1 MTRDAA
7 GDDGLAEWQRLS
19 PWAIG
24 LTLATT
30 GVSLVR
36 EHLPLLLAAGAGL
49 AVSDRVGLREA
60 LLGGGLLLVVALLLS
75 LFYYRRF
82 RFRFDADVLVI
93 QKGLFVHR
101 EFKVAARHVQQTSVQ
116 QPAWMRPLGVVQWEV
131 ETPAGEAASIAL
143 PGIRRELAEALEAR
157 LVGAASRN
165 GPTPAA
171 DETPSP
177 VERFAITPGALVLH
191 GLTSRSLV
199 VIAALLSPLVRPL
212 ERWLHDRLPQ
222 LDPWAWLPASPPL
235 AVGLGL
241 VAALAAL
248 MLLAVLAAWWRF
260 HGYVLRDDGERQ
272 VQVSGLLHRRSQTLT
287 LRRLQVVEWVQT
299 GPGRALGRGYL
310 VCHQFGAMAG
320 GEVAEARRFLVPGL
334 TVARANTLVPS
345 LWPGRGAAPSLT
357 APLQRVAGLYRRV
370 LFLRLLLAMV
380 AGVGLLAGVAGDGL
394 AGLPAWSPGPV
405 LVGLVALAAGL
416 AHLRWRSLGWSCRGD
431 WLRVR
436 RGLWGQR
443 TSLFPAAHLVSLQV
457 QQSWLQRRRGV
468 VTLRLYLASGRL
480 SLPFVEERVALA
492 LANRLLASV
501 EGLPDEGAATA

>member
-7 GDDGLAEWQRLS
+7 GEDGLAEWQRLS

-24 LTLATT
+24 LTLMTT
-30 GVSLVR
+30 GVSLAR

-75 LFYYRRF
+75 LLYYRRF
-82 RFRFDADVLVI
+82 RFRFDADALVI

-101 EFKVAARHVQQTSVQ
+101 EFKVAAGHVQQTSVQ

-131 ETPAGEAASIAL
+131 ETLAGEAASISL
-143 PGIRRELAEALEAR
+143 PGIRCELAEALEAR
-157 LVGAASRN
+157 LGGAASRS
-165 GPTPAA
+165 GPTTTA
-171 DETPSP
+171 DEPP
-177 VERFAITPGALVLH
+177 APLERFAITPGALVLH
-191 GLTSRSLV
+191 GLTSRSLM

-222 LDPWAWLPASPPL
+222 LDLWAWLPASPPL

-272 VQVSGLLHRRSQTLT
+272 VQMSGLLHRRSLTLT

-334 TVARANTLVPS
+334 TAARADTLVPS
-345 LWPGRGAAPSLT
+345 LWPGRGASPSLT

-380 AGVGLLAGVAGDGL
+380 AGLGLLAGVAGDGL

-405 LVGLVALAAGL
+405 LMGLVALAAGL
-416 AHLRWRSLGWSCRGD
+416 AHLRWRSLGWACRGD

-436 RGLWGQR
+436 HGLWGRR
-443 TSLFPAAHLVSLQV
+443 TSLFPAAHLLSLRV

-501 EGLPDEGAATA
+501 EGEATA

>member
-1 MTRDAA
+1 MTRDAP
-7 GDDGLAEWQRLS
+7 GGDGLAEWQRLS

-30 GVSLVR
+30 GVSLIR

-60 LLGGGLLLVVALLLS
+60 LLGGGLLLVGALLLS
-75 LFYYRRF
+75 LLYYRRF

-101 EFKVAARHVQQTSVQ
+101 EFKVAAHHVQQTSVL
-116 QPAWMRPLGVVQWEV
+116 QPAWMRPLGLVQWEV
-131 ETPAGEAASIAL
+131 ETLAGEAASIAL

-157 LVGAASRN
+157 LGGAASRS
-165 GPTPAA
+165 GPTTTPDEMPA
-171 DETPSP
+171 PL
-177 VERFAITPGALVLH
+177 VRFAVTPGALVLH

-212 ERWLHDRLPQ
+212 ERWLHDRLPT
-222 LDPWAWLPASPPL
+222 LDLWAWLPASPPL

-241 VAALAAL
+241 VAALAVL

-299 GPGRALGRGYL
+299 GLGRALGRGYL
-310 VCHQFGAMAG
+310 VCHQFGGTTG

-334 TVARANTLVPS
+334 TAARADTLVPS
-345 LWPGRGAAPSLT
+345 LWPGRVAPPSLT

-380 AGVGLLAGVAGDGL
+380 AGLGLLVGMASDGL

-405 LVGLVALAAGL
+405 LVGLVALAGGL

-436 RGLWGQR
+436 HGLWGQR